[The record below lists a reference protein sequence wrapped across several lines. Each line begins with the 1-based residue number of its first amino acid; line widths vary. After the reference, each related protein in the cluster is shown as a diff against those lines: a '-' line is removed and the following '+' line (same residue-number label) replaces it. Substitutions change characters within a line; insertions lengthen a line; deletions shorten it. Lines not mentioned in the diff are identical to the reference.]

1 MAQDRFTPTIFDKLA
16 GDLKVVGL
24 NEQDQDAQA
33 KFSREQLRNFAIPD
47 LRRFNERALRAT
59 VRRELSWLLN
69 TTNLAS
75 SVDLEDYPQIRSS
88 VLNYGVPDL
97 SGQDTT
103 KTVIRRRAREMRQS
117 IMDFEPRLDSST
129 LRVEPLDQAERINAV
144 TFLITGDVGQAAH
157 ALPVKFKTD
166 VDAEIAAVEVRE

>member
-1 MAQDRFTPTIFDKLA
+1 MSKVRVYELA
-16 GDLKVVGL
+16 
-24 NEQDQDAQA
+24 
-33 KFSREQLRNFAIPD
+33 
-47 LRRFNERALRAT
+47 
-59 VRRELSWLLN
+59 RELGLEHTHVEVRCRQLGIDVDN
-69 TTNLAS
+69 HLAQLDEGD
-75 SVDLEDYPQIRSS
+75 VVRVKAALEADPASEVQEKR
-88 VLNYGVPDL
+88 VR
-97 SGQDTT
+97 

>member
-1 MAQDRFTPTIFDKLA
+1 M
-16 GDLKVVGL
+16 
-24 NEQDQDAQA
+24 
-33 KFSREQLRNFAIPD
+33 
-47 LRRFNERALRAT
+47 
-59 VRRELSWLLN
+59 
-69 TTNLAS
+69 
-75 SVDLEDYPQIRSS
+75 
-88 VLNYGVPDL
+88 
-97 SGQDTT
+97 
-103 KTVIRRRAREMRQS
+103 IRRRAREMRQS